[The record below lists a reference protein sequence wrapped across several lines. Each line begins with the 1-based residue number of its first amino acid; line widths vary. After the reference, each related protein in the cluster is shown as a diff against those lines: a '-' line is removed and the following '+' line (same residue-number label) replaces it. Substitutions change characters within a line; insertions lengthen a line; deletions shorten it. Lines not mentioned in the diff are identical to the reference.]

1 MNTINRILRLAKRI
15 PNQILMQDGFIII
28 KTDNANISSIQSKE
42 GTKMTVT
49 IHLDSK
55 IIKNITL

>member
-28 KTDNANISSIQSKE
+28 KTDNANISSIQGKE